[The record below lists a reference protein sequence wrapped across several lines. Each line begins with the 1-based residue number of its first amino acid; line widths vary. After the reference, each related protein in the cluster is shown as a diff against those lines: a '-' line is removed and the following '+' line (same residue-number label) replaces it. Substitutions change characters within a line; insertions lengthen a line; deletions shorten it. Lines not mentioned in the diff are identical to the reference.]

1 MPNITDQSPSP
12 ERNEQGEYFVPPAA
26 EKRATV
32 LRSALDLLNNNAR
45 VRSLRVESVT
55 SATTT
60 EVTPE
65 QLEQQNQTELSV
77 TPAEDMV
84 VPSSI
89 LDVETKHH
97 ITTADVVDLAE
108 YAKRLAGQN
117 EPIHPLVQVNQPT
130 QRGLY
135 DQEAA

>member
-45 VRSLRVESVT
+45 VRSLRVASVT

-60 EVTPE
+60 EATPE

-97 ITTADVVDLAE
+97 ITTADVVGLAE
-108 YAKRLAGQN
+108 YAKRLAEQN

>member
-12 ERNEQGEYFVPPAA
+12 ERKEQGEYFVPPAA
-26 EKRATV
+26 EKRAIV

-60 EVTPE
+60 EAIPE

-108 YAKRLAGQN
+108 YAKRLAEQN

>member
-60 EVTPE
+60 EATPE
-65 QLEQQNQTELSV
+65 QLEQQNQAELSV
-77 TPAEDMV
+77 TPAEDML
-84 VPSSI
+84 VPPSI

-130 QRGLY
+130 QLGLY

>member
-60 EVTPE
+60 EATPE
-65 QLEQQNQTELSV
+65 QLEQQNQTEPSV